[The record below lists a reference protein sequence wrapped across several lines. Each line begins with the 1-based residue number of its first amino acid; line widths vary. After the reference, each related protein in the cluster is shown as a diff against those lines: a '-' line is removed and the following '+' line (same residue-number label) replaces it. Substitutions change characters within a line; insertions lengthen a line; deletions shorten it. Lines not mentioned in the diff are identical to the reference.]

1 MRLGN
6 SVPLFGTPRSPDRPT
21 LGGAVAEAAR
31 RLGKPL
37 MPHQRMMADVAL
49 ELDPETGLLAFGEVI
64 VIGPRQGTGK
74 TELMLPVM
82 THRCVGFD
90 EALVRWVRD
99 QLGVVVHPPGPQ
111 RVLYTAQT
119 ADAARE
125 KWRDVH
131 LERLKGS
138 PFYKPRRQ
146 FGYRLRL
153 NQEAMVWENRSMW
166 SPGAT
171 TGKTAGT
178 GDTLDVG
185 VIDEGWSRPNNRTEL
200 GMRPTML
207 TRPWRQLWVLSMI
220 PGLSRVRPDQWP
232 YLRAKR
238 QLGRQRVAAGVRH
251 GMAFFDFTAAE
262 GLDPQDP
269 ETWYSCM
276 PGLGRTVPERA
287 IREDFDSGM
296 PLVDLQAEYL
306 GWEPVETSP
315 RWTLVSQLAWDERY
329 DPASGVE
336 GRPALAV
343 EMNEERDRGWIGV
356 AGYRPDGQYHVEVA
370 EPGGRVPLGAVG
382 VEWLE
387 RRTVDMV
394 ADHTP
399 WTVVVDP
406 RRPAASL
413 IQPLKNR
420 GIDVLTPAQ
429 PDIAGACGRFFDATG
444 QARDQD
450 QSDDGMRLHHLGQ
463 LVLDRAMGQARRLDL
478 GGGAFVFVRKGTSSE
493 LGPLYV
499 CTLALHGLVVKG
511 SQVVPEPD
519 IFV

>member
-1 MRLGN
+1 LG
-6 SVPLFGTPRSPDRPT
+6 PQ
-21 LGGAVAEAAR
+21 VAEVAR

-37 MPHQRMMADVAL
+37 MPHQRLIADVGM
-49 ELDPETGLLAFGEVI
+49 ELDPATGLLAYSEVV
-64 VIGPRQGTGK
+64 VIGPRQATGK
-74 TELMLPVM
+74 TELLLPVM
-82 THRCVGFD
+82 THRCTTVD
-90 EALVRWVRD
+90 KALVTWARKH
-99 QLGVVVHPPGPQ
+99 LGISLPVPDAQV
-111 RVLYTAQT
+111 VLYTAQT
-119 ADAARE
+119 ADKARE

-131 LERLKGS
+131 LKRLQKS
-138 PFYKPRRQ
+138 SYYRPRRR
-146 FGYRLRL
+146 FSDRLQR
-153 NQEAMVWENRSMW
+153 NSEAIIWENGSMW
-166 SPGAT
+166 SPGST
-171 TGKTAGT
+171 TGKTGGT
-178 GDTLDVG
+178 GDTLDLG
-185 VIDEGWSRPNNRTEL
+185 VIDEAWSRPDNRTEL
-200 GMRPTML
+200 GMRPAMM
-207 TRPWRQLWVLSMI
+207 TRAQMPPGRQLWVLSMI

-238 QLGRQRVAAGVRH
+238 ELGRQRVAAGVRH
-251 GMAFFDFTAAE
+251 GMAFFDFAATE

-287 IREDFDSGM
+287 IREDFESGM

-387 RRTVDMV
+387 RRVVDMV

-450 QSDDGMRLHHLGQ
+450 QADDGMRLHHLGQ
-463 LVLDRAMGQARRLDL
+463 QVLDRAMGQARRLDL